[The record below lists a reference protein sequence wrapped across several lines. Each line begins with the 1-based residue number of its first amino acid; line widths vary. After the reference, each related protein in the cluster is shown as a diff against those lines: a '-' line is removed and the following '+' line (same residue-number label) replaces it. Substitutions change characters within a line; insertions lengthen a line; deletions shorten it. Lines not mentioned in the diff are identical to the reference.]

1 LFLAPIPGTHDEV
14 DRSGDSK
21 SGEFIM
27 PFIRFFLD
35 CLTTHDHALP
45 LARTSSIARFIAMG
59 LSALAVS
66 WLFTHTPIQA
76 QQWVVDDAAVT
87 EHGACQ
93 VEAWWGEN
101 EQWVLPACTA
111 LPRTE
116 IAVGVGRFD
125 RGAGAT
131 PHLFGQAKL
140 LGRDVDT
147 LRWGW
152 GAVVGAALSFGSDGD
167 RVGQILAYVPV
178 SLDLET
184 LPLVLHGNA
193 GWALEREIHDDHSH
207 DRRGFLWGLRGDL
220 ALGGRLGLLAEV
232 SGFSGDMAQAQA
244 GIRLGVI
251 PDRLALDLSY
261 GLSLDRAQAGLGV
274 QVGIAWTPA
283 PIRPVRP

>member
-1 LFLAPIPGTHDEV
+1 VVGRLEV
-14 DRSGDSK
+14 GHSGCS
-21 SGEFIM
+21 
-27 PFIRFFLD
+27 RN
-35 CLTTHDHALP
+35 
-45 LARTSSIARFIAMG
+45 SSQG
-59 LSALAVS
+59 
-66 WLFTHTPIQA
+66 
-76 QQWVVDDAAVT
+76 VVDDAAVT

-101 EQWVLPACTA
+101 ELWVLPACTF

-131 PHLFGQAKL
+131 PHLFGQARL
-140 LGRDVDT
+140 PGRDVDT

-152 GAVVGAALSFGSDGD
+152 GVVVGAALSFGSNDV
-167 RVGQILAYVPV
+167 RVGLIIAYVPV

-193 GWALEREIHDDHSH
+193 GWALEREIHEDHSH
-207 DRRGFLWGLRGDL
+207 DHRGFLWGLRGDL
-220 ALGGRLGLLAEV
+220 ALSERLGLIAEV
-232 SGFSGDMAQAQA
+232 SGLSGDMAQAEA

-261 GLSLDRAQAGLGV
+261 GLSLDRAEAGLGV
-274 QVGIAWTPA
+274 QVGIAWTPESA
-283 PIRPVRP
+283 RRNSRLLSRTGTWWAFGIPCCTCTPTRLLGDWQT